1 MVCGVVLSQVG
12 ANAQKTGMIRTSY
25 ETDAHGTIYLPVRLN
40 EKDDARFMLDTG
52 SKTFLSDALV
62 ARLGLKAHPMHT
74 RNGAEMTFENG
85 TKVQAATL
93 TFTVPHTSIAFSGEV
108 MILSVGILRSMGAD
122 CDGILGT
129 DMLTG
134 AALFLNTNSRQIAIL
149 PGSDL
154 NAQILHRLGMDTV
167 QPVPFTV
174 DMMGLY
180 HIPIEIPEVLT
191 TRMMLDTG
199 SEITKLPAEL
209 AHKVSS
215 AWKESGRITTA
226 RGIVP
231 IYSARLDRVRVGEAE
246 VHRQR
251 IVYSDL
257 AADPP
262 KPLGRDL
269 LSRFEVLLDVPG
281 RKIYLKPLATAPD
294 ITPYAMRQLGED
306 SMLTAHVITFPYGGR
321 ATTPTGET
329 TYKSG
334 TSAFFSA
341 LSDMTQVKVV
351 QNPPPADAYRKPVEI
366 GFEIEDGAILLP
378 VTIDGTPVR
387 MVMDTGSISSW
398 LKPKTAERLGI
409 PPGKTIEVGQ
419 AKAVQVVFNSVSL
432 STVAPDFLAYCD
444 GFIADRPLF
453 YRLTDTPLPAH
464 AEGVLGL
471 DYFGNQVFGLDM
483 AHHKLI
489 LWPIASQDADRKRW
503 LANASDPT
511 ATNIATI
518 PLTHELDD
526 WFYASAAIG
535 GQMLKLVVDTAYSGG
550 GRLPDSSTPDEYGLT
565 LKSDAASPGQNGIL
579 KTLQLGSLTLESLP
593 VQYVPIQGAQCLPL
607 LGLAAFKDR
616 KILFDLPGKTLYFSQ
631 KPLL

>member
-1 MVCGVVLSQVG
+1 VD
-12 ANAQKTGMIRTSY
+12 AQKVGMVRTGY

-40 EKDDARFMLDTG
+40 GKDDARFMLDTG

-62 ARLGLKAHPMHT
+62 TRLGLKAHPMHA
-74 RNGAEMTFENG
+74 RNGAEVTFENG
-85 TKVQAATL
+85 TKVQAVTL
-93 TFTVPHTSIAFSGEV
+93 TFAAPRTSIAFSGEV
-108 MILSVGILRSMGAD
+108 MILSAGILRSMGAD

-134 AALFLNTNSRQIAIL
+134 AALYLNTNSRQIAIL
-149 PGSDL
+149 SGGDL
-154 NAQILHRLGMDTV
+154 DAQMLHRFGMDGV

-174 DMMGLY
+174 DTMGLY
-180 HIPIEIPEVLT
+180 HLPIEIPELLT

-226 RGIVP
+226 RGAFP

-257 AADPP
+257 PADPP
-262 KPLGRDL
+262 KPLGRDF
-269 LSRFEVLLDVPG
+269 LSRFEMLLDVPG
-281 RKIYLKPLATAPD
+281 RKVYLKPLATAPA
-294 ITPYAMRQLGED
+294 ITPFAMRQLGED
-306 SMLTAHVITFPYGGR
+306 APLTAHVITFPYGGR

-329 TYKSG
+329 TYKPEA
-334 TSAFFSA
+334 SAFFSA

-351 QNPPPADAYRKPVEI
+351 QNLPPTDAYRKPIEI

-378 VTIDGTPVR
+378 VTIDGKSVR

-419 AKAVQVVFNSVSL
+419 VKAIQAVFNDVSL
-432 STVAPDFLAYCD
+432 STLAPDFLAYCD

-453 YRLTDTPLPAH
+453 YRLTDTPLPPR

-483 AHHKLI
+483 THHKLI

-503 LANASDPT
+503 LTNGSNPT
-511 ATNIATI
+511 AADIATI
-518 PLTHELDD
+518 SLTRELDD
-526 WFYASAAIG
+526 WFYATVSIG
-535 GQMLKLVVDTAYSGG
+535 GQTLKLVVDTAFSGG

-565 LKSDAASPGQNGIL
+565 LKSDAASSVQYGIL
-579 KTLQLGSLTLESLP
+579 KTLQAGSLTLEALP
-593 VQYVPIQGAQCLPL
+593 VQYVPSRGAQYLPL
-607 LGLAAFKDR
+607 LGLDAFKDR
-616 KILFDLPGKTLYFSQ
+616 KILFDLPGKTLSFGK
-631 KPLL
+631 KPTPDTSKQR